1 MLENANDLRI
11 SAEALALLGAPDI
24 GYVRALE
31 DAAGYGLFG
40 ADGTLLAECP
50 SYEVAAALARQNGLT
65 AFAVN

>member
-11 SAEALALLGAPDI
+11 SDEALALLGAPDI
-24 GYVRALE
+24 GYVRAL
-31 DAAGYGLFG
+31 DGNGYGLFG

-50 SYEVAAALARQNGLT
+50 SYEVAAAVARQNGLS

>member
-31 DAAGYGLFG
+31 DAGYGLFG